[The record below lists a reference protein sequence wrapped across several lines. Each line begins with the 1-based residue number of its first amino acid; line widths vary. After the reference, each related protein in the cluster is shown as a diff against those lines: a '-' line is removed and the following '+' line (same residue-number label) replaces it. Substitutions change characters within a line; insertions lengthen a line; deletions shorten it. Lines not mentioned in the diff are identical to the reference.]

1 MVAAAS
7 GSMADG
13 VGGRFYGESVASIW
27 LTSIAAQ
34 YRAVLEDLA
43 IGLRTCP
50 DELWEESLYP
60 VDPSN
65 PEDWIP
71 IDPMG
76 RQFKDKTIADRKRRA
91 QGAVWRTASHALFF
105 TDADLSAMEQDWV
118 PQPPLSPHDEDQD
131 VVPPTYS
138 REQLLDYVAHCLAK
152 VDEVF
157 ADLTDDRAEETVVDS
172 HRHPGTPV
180 GKMLVVGLTHL
191 QMHTAQIRTYLVTR
205 GVPWAGE

>member
-1 MVAAAS
+1 MT
-7 GSMADG
+7 
-13 VGGRFYGESVASIW
+13 SIW
-27 LTSIAAQ
+27 LTSIAAR
-34 YRAVLEDLA
+34 YRAILEDLA

-60 VDPSN
+60 VDPLA
-65 PEDWIP
+65 PETWTPLSPD
-71 IDPMG
+71 G
-76 RQFKDKTIADRKRRA
+76 RPFENEAVARDKRRA

-105 TDADLSAMEQDWV
+105 TDADLSAMEEGWV
-118 PQPPLSPHDEDQD
+118 PRPPLSPHDEKTD

-138 REQLLDYVAHCLAK
+138 REQLLDYIDHCLAK

-157 ADLTDDRAEETVVDS
+157 AELTDERAEEPVAGT

-180 GKMLVVGLTHL
+180 GETLVIGLTHL
-191 QMHTAQIRTYLVTR
+191 QMHTAQIRAYLVTR